1 MLISDFLDATVGMDE
16 TFILT
21 QKNDEQLVFSGEI
34 IEITSKKI
42 IIGPAQH
49 EIHLGTLIYK
59 LKKSPA
65 NLQLYIQKVEP
76 SLVTPLFGFK
86 LEPSTLIFTT

>member
-21 QKNDEQLVFSGEI
+21 QKNDEQLVFSGKI
-34 IEITSKKI
+34 IEITSEKI

-59 LKKSPA
+59 LKNLLQICSYTFKKS
-65 NLQLYIQKVEP
+65 N
-76 SLVTPLFGFK
+76 
-86 LEPSTLIFTT
+86 TLL